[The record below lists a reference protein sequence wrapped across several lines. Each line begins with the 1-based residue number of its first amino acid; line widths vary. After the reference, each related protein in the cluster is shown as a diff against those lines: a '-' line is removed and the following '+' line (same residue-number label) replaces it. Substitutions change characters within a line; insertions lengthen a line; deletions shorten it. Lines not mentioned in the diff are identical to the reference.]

1 MKQLFITLIPWKW
14 EGVVLRG
21 GSPDEQT
28 FPIPLN
34 EAHERA
40 VKSWA
45 ADDRLWTTQDTV
57 EFNLRTFAR
66 VILRDAALAALP
78 LEETAT
84 FDDGWRAGLKQA
96 REVFQRHAWQ
106 GQLEEI
112 LAV

>member
-40 VKSWA
+40 VKEWA

-57 EFNLRTFAR
+57 EFNLRVFAR
-66 VILRDAALAALP
+66 AILAAYVLAAP
-78 LEETAT
+78 VPAAGEEPDAKARLAQAN
-84 FDDGWRAGLKQA
+84 DGRTHYT
-96 REVFQRHAWQ
+96 ETP
-106 GQLEEI
+106 
-112 LAV
+112 